1 MARLAEIIGP
11 APSELDI
18 NSHLRK
24 LSKERDRVR
33 DSLSALRQQPTTSRR
48 KPAKR
53 TKKVAVTKRVK
64 ALEQSGKSL
73 TDIEALMQAAL
84 AKKENA
90 NANDSGSS
98 D

>member
-64 ALEQSGKSL
+64 ALEQSGKSPNRYRS
-73 TDIEALMQAAL
+73 T
-84 AKKENA
+84 NA
-90 NANDSGSS
+90 SGACQKGEC
-98 D
+98 